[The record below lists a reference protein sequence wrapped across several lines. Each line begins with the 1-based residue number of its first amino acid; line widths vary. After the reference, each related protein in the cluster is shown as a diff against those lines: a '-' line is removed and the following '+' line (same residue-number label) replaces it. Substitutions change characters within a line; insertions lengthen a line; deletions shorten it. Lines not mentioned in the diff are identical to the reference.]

1 MITFAHRLVSAQS
14 GVEMI
19 TFPHSLVSAQSGI
32 EMITFPHR
40 LVSAQSGVEMI
51 TFPHRLVS
59 ARHITRNKDYE
70 NLLAEKAKSGF
81 TDAEVGIRTGK
92 TMFMDQA
99 EKHRVRK
106 KMENTELASGS
117 SGLQANGDAPV
128 IKASLGAALMTLE
141 EVVEDENEKDS
152 QTKFQELPSINVTPA
167 NPSKPTWN
175 RDVEV
180 VPGPS
185 HSPESEASSLSST
198 PHGPSPVPESVP
210 TFKKSK
216 RKSYSYVHDY
226 QQTMHVQYMY
236 PQHC

>member
-1 MITFAHRLVSAQS
+1 MITFA
-14 GVEMI
+14 
-19 TFPHSLVSAQSGI
+19 
-32 EMITFPHR
+32 
-40 LVSAQSGVEMI
+40 
-51 TFPHRLVS
+51 HRLVS

-92 TMFMDQA
+92 MMFMDQA
-99 EKHRVRK
+99 EKHRARK

-117 SGLQANGDAPV
+117 SGLQAKGDAPV
-128 IKASLGAALMTLE
+128 IKASLGAALMTQLE

-152 QTKFQELPSINVTPA
+152 QTKFQELPSINVIPA

-180 VPGPS
+180 VPVPS
-185 HSPESEASSLSST
+185 HSPESEASSLNST

-216 RKSYSYVHDY
+216 RKSYSYTFTITSRQCMYVCVPTALLTYHQLKRLNIISSFLDEKQAVVGFY
-226 QQTMHVQYMY
+226 DITDVGHVTVT
-236 PQHC
+236 